1 MNRPRLVVPIS
12 EKPMP
17 NNPEVLLHAPPRWL
31 RPVGI
36 LGGVLVVVI
45 VAGGLISRGLANQSL
60 KSWTEAEAVPTVS
73 VIAPTS
79 TTGAQAL
86 ILPGSVQAFYDA
98 QIHARVSGY
107 LIHWYQDIGAQVK
120 AGQIL
125 ADIDTPEL
133 DQQLDQAQANLAS
146 AVSNQKL
153 AQITARRWTSL
164 LSDDAVSHQE
174 ADEKAGDL
182 AAKTSLVNAA
192 SAEVQRLRALEG
204 FKRIV
209 APFDGIVTGRTT
221 DIGALIAAGAP
232 NDPGLFTVSDV
243 HRLRIYVKVPQSYS
257 ADLRQGMTA
266 SLTVPE
272 HPGETF
278 TATLASTTG
287 AVSDQSGT
295 MLAELQIDN
304 PTGALKPGDYAQ
316 VSFDLPPSAG
326 MIRLPASALMFR
338 RKGMAVATVGPNSHV
353 VLKYITIARDDGSY
367 VEIASGIAPTDRV
380 IDNPPDS
387 LAENELVHPA
397 SAAARQANSGQEG

>member
-1 MNRPRLVVPIS
+1 
-12 EKPMP
+12 MP
-17 NNPEVLLHAPPRWL
+17 DNPEAMQHKPQRWL
-31 RPVGI
+31 KPAGLTGLAVAVI
-36 LGGVLVVVI
+36 VVV
-45 VAGGLISRGLANQSL
+45 AGLVSRGLASQRL
-60 KSWTEAEAVPTVS
+60 RSWTESQAIPTVG
-73 VIAPTS
+73 VIAPTMAAGDQ
-79 TTGAQAL
+79 TL
-86 ILPGSVQAFYDA
+86 VLPGSVQAFYDA
-98 QIHARVSGY
+98 QIHARVGGY
-107 LIHWYQDIGAQVK
+107 LKHWYQDIGAHVK

-133 DQQLDQAQANLAS
+133 DQQLDQARANLAT

-153 AQITARRWTSL
+153 AQITAKRWTSL
-164 LSDDAVSHQE
+164 LSDDAVSHQD

-192 SAEVQRLRALEG
+192 NAEVQRLRALEG

-209 APFDGIVTGRTT
+209 APFDGTVTGRTT

-232 NDPGLFTVSDV
+232 NDPGLFTISDV
-243 HRLRIYVKVPQSYS
+243 RKLRIYVKIPQRYS
-257 ADLRQGMTA
+257 ADVRQGMRA

-316 VSFDLPPSAG
+316 VSFALPPNAG
-326 MIRLPASALMFR
+326 MVSLPASALMFR
-338 RKGMAVATVGPNSHV
+338 RAGMAVATIGPDNRV
-353 VLKYITIARDDGSY
+353 ILKYISVARDDGSS
-367 VEIASGIAPTDRV
+367 VEIASGLSPTDRV

-387 LAENELVHPA
+387 LAAKDLVHPA
-397 SAAARQANSGQEG
+397 TGGARPASSGQEG

>member
-1 MNRPRLVVPIS
+1 
-12 EKPMP
+12 
-17 NNPEVLLHAPPRWL
+17 
-31 RPVGI
+31 
-36 LGGVLVVVI
+36 VLVVVI
-45 VAGGLISRGLANQSL
+45 VAGGLISRGMASASL

-79 TTGAQAL
+79 ATGAQAL

-107 LIHWYQDIGAQVK
+107 LKHWYQDIGAQVK

-133 DQQLDQAQANLAS
+133 DQQLDQAQANLAT

-153 AQITARRWTSL
+153 AQITAKRWTSL

-257 ADLRQGMTA
+257 ADLRQGMSA

-316 VSFDLPPSAG
+316 VSFALPPTAG

-353 VLKYITIARDDGSY
+353 VLKYVTIARDDGSS
-367 VEIASGIAPTDRV
+367 VEIASGISPTDRV

-387 LAENELVHPA
+387 LVENEAVHPE
-397 SAAARQANSGQEG
+397 SAAARQANPGQEG